1 MNKWQ
6 CLVFCQM
13 LFSITAHCQI
23 DCATT
28 DLDKIPGKWSWK
40 KEGTAAQWQY
50 MEPIRKEI
58 SRIMPKPVDGLVG
71 AGSMAFWDQHA
82 FYQKPSPRSYEFY
95 FILKKYECLKGYNKL
110 QPEGETGCWIYFLG
124 NDIEGVKFPLENAGI
139 IYSEELGSYLLAMNM
154 EIRLDAAGNQLLY
167 TSNKPGIFIPHCY
180 YFSARKGLPRR
191 KISNRELFTSYKTLH
206 EKKVM
211 ENIRRFEKMILA
223 DEKTYTALTPAEKA
237 AQPYWLVNGK
247 KNIEILA
254 GFRAA
259 REKILNWYSGI
270 LKRKDLDSLAYV
282 KKINESLFEPETLDA
297 PTGNGFCVW
306 AENPAFFDP
315 ARPKDE
321 PQCLSLYIR
330 RQDGQ
335 KPKKEFMDLFYQQ
348 FNLDVL
354 AKMTGEPM
362 KKSGLV
368 NTLTAS
374 ALEMKSDTRSA
385 QQSLIKKII
394 RFDDLAT
401 GEFPAGWEGEHNIS
415 VKKVEGKNQLA
426 LDKKGYWYPR
436 QYNQEIK
443 DKFSLRFDLSWDK
456 AMPYYNGLFTVSFG
470 QVHYDN
476 TSENYRTDLNPSS
489 FWSLYDGYA
498 GNYNRVVCWFD
509 ATGNNAGTL
518 HVTSYQQNETKIA
531 DKKFT
536 LPGFLSEKNTHVVKL
551 ERNGNNLL
559 VYLDEKKEAE
569 VENAFIPAVRY
580 NLYTF
585 SRYKGSEDPK
595 DVYYLNHIKTAYE

>member
-1 MNKWQ
+1 
-6 CLVFCQM
+6 
-13 LFSITAHCQI
+13 
-23 DCATT
+23 
-28 DLDKIPGKWSWK
+28 
-40 KEGTAAQWQY
+40 
-50 MEPIRKEI
+50 
-58 SRIMPKPVDGLVG
+58 
-71 AGSMAFWDQHA
+71 
-82 FYQKPSPRSYEFY
+82 
-95 FILKKYECLKGYNKL
+95 
-110 QPEGETGCWIYFLG
+110 
-124 NDIEGVKFPLENAGI
+124 
-139 IYSEELGSYLLAMNM
+139 
-154 EIRLDAAGNQLLY
+154 
-167 TSNKPGIFIPHCY
+167 
-180 YFSARKGLPRR
+180 
-191 KISNRELFTSYKTLH
+191 
-206 EKKVM
+206 M

-223 DEKTYTALTPAEKA
+223 DEKTYTALTPAEKT

-282 KKINESLFEPETLDA
+282 KKINESLFEPETLDE

-354 AKMTGEPM
+354 AKITGEPM